1 MYDRDWSSSVQSYF
15 QGKQPPSQTSGAIT
29 HPTAE
34 FNKAPARGHADQRS
48 DKRAERNSCVET
60 NRRSFH
66 LTRGVFKAEEG
77 AAEEHPALVGV
88 FIFLAMFSRVC
99 LVSPG
104 AHRLGSPPVSPSI
117 PPTCDFQ
124 LRAAGASS
132 RGFHFV
138 SWGHLL

>member
-1 MYDRDWSSSVQSYF
+1 MIETGLHLYRATSKESSCHLRFS
-15 QGKQPPSQTSGAIT
+15 GPSHTLQLNSTRHQRGDMQISAQTNEQNEILVW
-29 HPTAE
+29 
-34 FNKAPARGHADQRS
+34 RQIADL
-48 DKRAERNSCVET
+48 
-60 NRRSFH
+60 FM
-66 LTRGVFKAEEG
+66 RGVLKAEEG

-99 LVSPG
+99 LVRPG

-132 RGFHFV
+132 WGFHFV